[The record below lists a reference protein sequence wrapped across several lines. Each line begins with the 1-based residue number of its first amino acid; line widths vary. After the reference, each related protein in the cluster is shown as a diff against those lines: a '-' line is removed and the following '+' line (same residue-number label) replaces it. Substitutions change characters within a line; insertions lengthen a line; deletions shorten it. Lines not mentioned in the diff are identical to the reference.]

1 MVASQSASVQTRTQR
16 QSTWAAGLEP
26 GEHRQPGIVR
36 LAFEAMA
43 NEWNGR
49 VSAELRVVDIEVGK

>member
-1 MVASQSASVQTRTQR
+1 LQMSVTDGRNVRKAVAFGMARRLSSILDKGQF
-16 QSTWAAGLEP
+16 
-26 GEHRQPGIVR
+26 R

-49 VSAELRVVDIEVGK
+49 VSAELRVVDIEVGT